1 MTLTAEQIIQQ
12 AAEML
17 RQQNQFKAGMSPVSH
32 TTAYMTDGSVQSYT
46 QIEVTRRPD
55 GVWEMA
61 QE

>member
-1 MTLTAEQIIQQ
+1 MTLTPGQIIQQ

-17 RQQNQFKAGMSPVSH
+17 RQQNQFTAGMSPVSH

-46 QIEVTRRPD
+46 QITAHRRPD

-61 QE
+61 E